1 MRKTKMNREEKVAMI
16 REMLRLIATGSY
28 DMPNHVFAYFVHHN
42 IPPEQKLF
50 YNLIA
55 DSFLSLYSF
64 SNLMNENCWSQA
76 ATVLRMGM
84 EQVAAVF
91 VMTYK
96 KGALESYL
104 NLQKEKSNYYQLDDE
119 KQKSYRK
126 DYSIKGKLADYFDYS
141 WIKDFTEDN
150 TYGRDQL
157 MKLAR
162 LDEFL
167 VDIDQ
172 TLNSFAHGSIT
183 IFQFSKDNWGVMKRY
198 GDRICLACCKL
209 FDFLCCSYKTLIG
222 EEILNTPLN
231 DAFIRFQII
240 YEDLFVKEG
249 WKK

>member
-1 MRKTKMNREEKVAMI
+1 MNREEKVAMI
-16 REMLRLIATGSY
+16 REMLRLIAMGSY
-28 DMPNHVFAYFVHHN
+28 DMPNHVFAYFVNHN

-104 NLQKEKSNYYQLDDE
+104 NLQKEKSDFYQLDDE

-126 DYSIKGKLADYFDYS
+126 EHSIKGKLTDYFDYS
-141 WIKDFTEDN
+141 WIEDFTEDN

-157 MKLAR
+157 MKLAH
-162 LDEFL
+162 LEEFL

-183 IFQFSKDNWGVMKRY
+183 IFQFSNDNWNVMKRY
-198 GDRICLACCKL
+198 GNRISLACCKL
-209 FDFLCCSYKTLIG
+209 FDFLCCSYKNLIK
-222 EEILNTPLN
+222 EEFLDLSLN
-231 DAFIRFQII
+231 DIFIRFKSI
-240 YEDLFVKEG
+240 
-249 WKK
+249 